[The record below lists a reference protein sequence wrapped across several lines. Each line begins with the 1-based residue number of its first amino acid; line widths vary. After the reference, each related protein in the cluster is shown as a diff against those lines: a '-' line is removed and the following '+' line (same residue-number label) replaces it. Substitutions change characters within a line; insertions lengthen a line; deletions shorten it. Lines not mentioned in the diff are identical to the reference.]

1 MNFTRFE
8 LAGKPLASLSI
19 GCMRYPSREAAAEV
33 IDACAAHDV
42 LYLDTSPMYCYRNEE
57 ENTETWTGAAIKGYR
72 DKMIV
77 SAKCATGNGGNQVGE
92 YDPARG
98 FSITT
103 ADQVRR
109 QIDQSLR
116 RLQVD
121 RFDCYQLWA
130 VHVPPLFDEALK
142 PGGWLEGVL
151 KAKDEGLFTHLGV
164 TGHADSAEIKRWV
177 DSGWVE
183 MITVPFH
190 LMDISRLEGIRYAR
204 DHGVAVV
211 AMNPLAGGFL
221 GSASEGLAREM
232 ADAGVSSAADL
243 ALRYVASIEGVSAL
257 SGMTSA
263 AEAEANCATLSQP
276 LFGEE
281 QAEALRLRFES
292 LIQNAEYVCTGCR
305 YCLPCSEELDIPGIL
320 RLRNYHVVLQLESAQ
335 REFRHRYRHDEKFRA
350 DKCTECGLCE
360 GRCPNQLPV
369 ASLMKEVMA
378 TLAEAV

>member
-1 MNFTRFE
+1 M
-8 LAGKPLASLSI
+8 
-19 GCMRYPSREAAAEV
+19 
-33 IDACAAHDV
+33 
-42 LYLDTSPMYCYRNEE
+42 
-57 ENTETWTGAAIKGYR
+57 
-72 DKMIV
+72 
-77 SAKCATGNGGNQVGE
+77 
-92 YDPARG
+92 
-98 FSITT
+98 
-103 ADQVRR
+103 
-109 QIDQSLR
+109 
-116 RLQVD
+116 
-121 RFDCYQLWA
+121 
-130 VHVPPLFDEALK
+130 LFR
-142 PGGWLEGVL
+142 
-151 KAKDEGLFTHLGV
+151 
-164 TGHADSAEIKRWV
+164 S
-177 DSGWVE
+177 
-183 MITVPFH
+183 
-190 LMDISRLEGIRYAR
+190 
-204 DHGVAVV
+204 
-211 AMNPLAGGFL
+211 
-221 GSASEGLAREM
+221 SASEGLAREM